1 MIIDIY
7 NHILP
12 KKYQETLEK
21 KITGR
26 DMNLPSAN
34 WSKTVPTLLDLEAR
48 FRIMDDFDGYIQVLT
63 VASPPTYSL
72 ADPPLALELCRIAND
87 ELADLV
93 LRYPDR
99 FAAGIATLPMN
110 DPEAAV
116 DEAVRAIKDLRLR
129 GVEIYTDICD
139 KAPDDE
145 EFFPLYEKMEEL
157 GRPVFIH
164 PRGLMSTPDFAGE
177 AFSKYRLWTKLG
189 WPYASAMAL
198 CRLVYSGV
206 MERFPGL
213 KIVTHHCGGMI
224 PYVAGRLDWAD
235 DVNEMQMG
243 QRDID
248 LKEHALVYF
257 RRIFYDT
264 AVSGNTAALQCA
276 LSVMGLDQLVFGTDA
291 PFDNQYGRRHI
302 RQSIEGV
309 ERMGLSE
316 EDKRKVYQDNAIKLL
331 RLPLGYPLEVE

>member
-1 MIIDIY
+1 MIIDVY

-21 KITGR
+21 KVTGR
-26 DMNLPSAN
+26 ESSLPSSN
-34 WSKTVPTLLDLEAR
+34 WAKTYPTLIDLEAR
-48 FRIMDDFDGYIQVLT
+48 FRIMDAFDEYIQVIT
-63 VASPPTYSL
+63 IASPPTYSI
-72 ADPPLALELCRIAND
+72 ADPPLAIKLCRIAND
-87 ELADLV
+87 ELAELV
-93 LRYPDR
+93 HRYPDR

-116 DEAVRAIKDLRLR
+116 AEAVRAIKDLRLR
-129 GVEIYTDICD
+129 GVEIYTDICG
-139 KAPDDE
+139 KAPDAP
-145 EFFPLYEKMEEL
+145 EFMPLYEKMEEL

-164 PRGLMSTPDFAGE
+164 PRGLMSTPDFE
-177 AFSKYRLWTKLG
+177 DEEFSKYRLWTKLG

-235 DVNEMQMG
+235 DVNEMLMG

-248 LKEHALVYF
+248 LKEHALEYF

-264 AVSGNTAALQCA
+264 AVSGNTGALQCA
-276 LSVMGLDQLVFGTDA
+276 RAFAGLDQMVFGTDL
-291 PFDNQYGRRHI
+291 PFGNQLGRRLI
-302 RQSIEGV
+302 RQSIEAV
-309 ERMGLSE
+309 ERMGLNDE
-316 EDKRKVYQDNAIKLL
+316 EKRKIYQDNAIKLL
-331 RLPLGYPLEVE
+331 RLPLGFPVW

>member
-12 KKYQETLEK
+12 RKYQEALEK
-21 KITGR
+21 KVTGR

-48 FRIMDDFDGYIQVLT
+48 FRLMDDFDGYTQVLT

-72 ADPPLALELCRIAND
+72 ADSSLALELCRIAND
-87 ELADLV
+87 ELAELV
-93 LRYPDR
+93 HRYPDR

-116 DEAVRAIKDLRLR
+116 VEAVRAVKDLRLR

-139 KAPDDE
+139 KAPDE
-145 EFFPLYEKMEEL
+145 AEFLPLYEKMEEL

-164 PRGLMSTPDFAGE
+164 PRGLMSTPDFKGE

-257 RRIFYDT
+257 RRIYYDT

-316 EDKRKVYQDNAIKLL
+316 EDKRKVFQDNAIKLL
-331 RLPLGYPLEVE
+331 RLPLGYPLKVE